1 MPTFLVF
8 DCLVINQKN
17 LMHLNFRDRLQEAE
31 KYILNNHTVYRL
43 YMELNKVTPEAPP
56 PSSTH
61 PYLMLYMK
69 DMFEVWETPDL
80 FKLIDPEK
88 GLLMHENDGLIFT
101 INACPYYPGTC
112 NEIIKWKPPHMNT
125 IDY

>member
-8 DCLVINQKN
+8 DCLVVGRKN
-17 LMHLNFRDRLQEAE
+17 VMHLNFRDRLQEAE

-43 YMELNKVTPEAPP
+43 YMEQNAHVKASPP
-56 PSSTH
+56 ASSKRH

-69 DMFEVWETPDL
+69 DVFEVWQTPDL
-80 FKLIDPEK
+80 FKLIDPST

-101 INACPYYPGTC
+101 
-112 NEIIKWKPPHMNT
+112 
-125 IDY
+125 